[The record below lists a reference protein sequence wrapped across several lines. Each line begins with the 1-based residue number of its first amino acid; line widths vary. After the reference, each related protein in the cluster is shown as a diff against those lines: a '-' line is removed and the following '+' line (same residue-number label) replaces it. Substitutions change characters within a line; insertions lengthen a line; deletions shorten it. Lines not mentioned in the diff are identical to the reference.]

1 MYNKDTDTD
10 TKYYLRNVKLC
21 VGDIRRNII
30 LTAVTDHQL
39 LLSLFSPV
47 QHKNTMFVTE
57 PDGALSE
64 KTHVR
69 IRITNMQGSCVV
81 LNVPLD
87 YSIDKLK
94 VEIANYL
101 GKETNVESDP
111 LKISLYHKL
120 ILAES
125 GKILNEEST
134 LVEEGVH
141 DEGKFCTSLVVIFR
155 VWPKPPK
162 KY

>member
-1 MYNKDTDTD
+1 
-10 TKYYLRNVKLC
+10 
-21 VGDIRRNII
+21 
-30 LTAVTDHQL
+30 
-39 LLSLFSPV
+39 
-47 QHKNTMFVTE
+47 MFVTE

-101 GKETNVESDP
+101 GKETNTESDP

-120 ILAES
+120 IVADS
-125 GKILNEEST
+125 GKVLNEEST
-134 LVEEGVH
+134 LLEEGVR
-141 DEGKFCTSLVVIFR
+141 DEGRRITYSGGPGIQVLSCLPLSRILLCPKQLHSLIA
-155 VWPKPPK
+155 PPSAELISVHVS
-162 KY
+162 